1 MTENRAVTSFL
12 CICFSGCCS
21 MEVAAAGACGCGRPG
36 KAACEWVCIDT
47 DLGDDDLPDVTD
59 LFNSLVKDEHKL
71 GGGNAA
77 AAARTMN
84 AYVHRAAEASLFG
97 ELKPDRVRLS
107 NSKKHG
113 HYHTSRV
120 PAAGVAASELPGTYQ
135 ATTGG
140 ADAGGAAEGGG
151 GNKRKEAVE
160 EPCVSPGSQGAP
172 CRGRGGQRE
181 PAPVPGGRL
190 RRGRVRPVD
199 GASGRR
205 HTEGTLLDQVCHL
218 ACCAPSLHAPA
229 LGCQFRDTERLS
241 TVLMLSLQL
250 GAESRA
256 ASRVG
261 GRCPSRPRRRRGR
274 HCSKGGGGGRRA
286 AVRCTRG
293 AGAELHRLR
302 FAAVAAAE
310 LHWLRVASIQRLS
323 QELEPGSCRAATRA
337 LLRRRRL
344 FGRASGLWR
353 PGWPRS

>member
-36 KAACEWVCIDT
+36 KAACEWVVIDT

-77 AAARTMN
+77 AAAKTMN

-140 ADAGGAAEGGG
+140 ADAGGAAEGGEATKDAKRHVWRNLVFRRAHMAPRAAG
-151 GNKRKEAVE
+151 GADN
-160 EPCVSPGSQGAP
+160 GSQRQFLGDGFDAVGFGQWMEP
-172 CRGRGGQRE
+172 VAGGTQKEHFLTRCVIW
-181 PAPVPGGRL
+181 PAAL
-190 RRGRVRPVD
+190 
-199 GASGRR
+199 
-205 HTEGTLLDQVCHL
+205 HL
-218 ACCAPSLHAPA
+218 
-229 LGCQFRDTERLS
+229 
-241 TVLMLSLQL
+241 
-250 GAESRA
+250 
-256 ASRVG
+256 
-261 GRCPSRPRRRRGR
+261 
-274 HCSKGGGGGRRA
+274 
-286 AVRCTRG
+286 CTR
-293 AGAELHRLR
+293 
-302 FAAVAAAE
+302 
-310 LHWLRVASIQRLS
+310 LHWAVNSEILS
-323 QELEPGSCRAATRA
+323 GYQPC
-337 LLRRRRL
+337 
-344 FGRASGLWR
+344 
-353 PGWPRS
+353 